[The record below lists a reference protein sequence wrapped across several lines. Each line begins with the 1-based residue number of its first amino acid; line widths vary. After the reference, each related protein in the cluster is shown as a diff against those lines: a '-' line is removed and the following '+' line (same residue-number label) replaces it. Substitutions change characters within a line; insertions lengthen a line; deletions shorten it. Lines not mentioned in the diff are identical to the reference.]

1 MRELKQ
7 YIHDNRPKYGFL
19 IDVSKRLSSDGVKIT
34 PEGIARIIQ
43 PDNETHRPEVLNM
56 CMRVLAEISGMNNLY
71 NESSNYILKELK
83 NK

>member
-19 IDVSKRLSSDGVKIT
+19 IEVSKRLSKQKVTIT

-56 CMRVLAEISGMNNLY
+56 CMRVLAEINGMNNLY
-71 NESSNYILKELK
+71 NESSNYILRELQ